1 MNAMT
6 VKKDSSMRLLALPA
20 LCALASVGS
29 ACVYEAHDPYGT
41 IAFDWRF
48 DGIDNCNDAFVDEV
62 DLVVLQGNEVV
73 LTLERE
79 PCVGGGLEISDIYEG
94 NYEVVIDAYSRE
106 SELLY
111 SGSFTVRVVGG
122 RSNYAGVV
130 NLQPVGAP
138 PPPPPSTG
146 DIELFWG
153 FQYPTN
159 DSLTFDCA
167 LAGADFVE
175 VDVYEATAVQPMFA
189 ETYDCDD
196 EGVAIANLPEGS
208 YDVRLIAFGSYHG
221 DDVLLYDSEDIRV
234 LVQGGAVLDLGD
246 VALPRVDENFAD
258 FDIAWTF
265 NGESCATAG
274 VNDLEV
280 AITRLG
286 NAEPEDL
293 VTIACE
299 EGSVLRRTFVPGSY
313 NVEVFGGGIATD
325 WFSAVTVDLP
335 PGTVAQMDV
344 VLAPAP

>member
-1 MNAMT
+1 
-6 VKKDSSMRLLALPA
+6 MRLLTLTSALTLAA
-20 LCALASVGS
+20 LGP

-48 DGIDNCNDAFVDEV
+48 DGINNCSDAGVDEV

-94 NYEVVIDAYSRE
+94 NYEVIIDAFDRNGAI
-106 SELLY
+106 LY
-111 SGSFTVRVVGG
+111 TGSFTVNVIGG

-130 NLQPVGAP
+130 NLRPVGAP

-167 LAGADFVE
+167 LAGADLIEVE
-175 VDVYEATAVQPMFA
+175 VYEATAVQPLFVEA
-189 ETYDCDD
+189 YNCTDD
-196 EGVAIANLPEGS
+196 GVVIADLFEGS
-208 YDVRLIAFGSYHG
+208 YDVRLFGYGSYHG
-221 DDVLLYDSEDIRV
+221 DDVLLYDSGDIRV
-234 LVQGGAVLDLGD
+234 LVQGGTLLEMGD
-246 VALPRVDENFAD
+246 VALPRIDENFGD
-258 FDIAWTF
+258 FDVAWTF
-265 NGESCATAG
+265 NAESCASAG
-274 VNDLEV
+274 IDEIEV

-286 NAEPEDL
+286 AAEPDDVVVL
-293 VTIACE
+293 DCV

-313 NVEVFGGGIATD
+313 NVEVFGAGSTMD
-325 WFSAVTVDLP
+325 WYSGVTVDLP